1 MSNMAFPQQ
10 YEMFVLILLKIM
22 LTQMMTLML
31 TLMLTLSAAIEV
43 AAIEVVAAIQGV
55 AAIIMIVGIMGIIGI
70 MGIVILTP
78 RTVVGRNQHKIDANL
93 EGNDLKDGL
102 HVESFFFEKIGV
114 TFPDW
119 HESSKRLEIVE
130 SAVVSGVQKT
140 CMCFIQTVQM
150 EYFEMN

>member
-1 MSNMAFPQQ
+1 
-10 YEMFVLILLKIM
+10 MFVLILLKIM

-31 TLMLTLSAAIEV
+31 TLMLTLSAAIEVAAIEV